1 MVSTASVAA
10 LTILLLVSAVL
21 VVRSGWFRERVR
33 LRIVSEVE
41 RATGGRVEIG
51 GFRFAWEHLDV
62 EIDSFTLHGKEPAG
76 EPPLFKSRLVRLGLR
91 LVSILDRRVDID
103 SLVVAEPRVRIVV
116 YKDGSTN
123 LPRPLVAR
131 SGRTPVEEFLA
142 LAIRRFRIESG
153 LVEINERRVP
163 LDVRGE
169 NLTARLSYE
178 RAGPRYSGDVSVR
191 QLHLTPDF
199 AIVPPMDA
207 DFSIS
212 LEGNRLSIGA
222 ARFATAGST
231 GTGTATVENLLAPR
245 VNAAFDARLSLG
257 ELLKA
262 LKSPATGSGNVQVT
276 GKYVLTGVSEYVM
289 TARASGSGLSA
300 QAAGVRVGNA
310 RLTSDV
316 ELRPG
321 LATFRKL
328 AVAALG
334 GTFLGEATVEKNRR
348 FHVSGETRALSIS
361 ELARLRGIEAGAWN
375 GTVSG
380 PVDLEGELSAGNPQ
394 GLKATANLSVEASAK
409 ERPVAGAVNVSFD
422 QRAGTLELRNSHL
435 ATAAT
440 RIQFDGTLE
449 RSIRATVESTELGD
463 LLLAASLAGA
473 AAPQSLPVALK
484 GGIARFGG
492 VMTGKLEEP
501 RVSGHVSVSNFIFEG
516 RQFER
521 LEADVAASSGSFQT
535 SKFAVER
542 NGARVEGQGRVAL
555 SKWKPEET
563 SAVAGSFSVRGLS
576 LESLLAEAGSQ
587 IPARGVV
594 SGSFQLAGS
603 IGAPQ
608 VSGNVDLAQA
618 MAYGEKL
625 AQARAGL
632 RYEGRSLRVEPIQVT
647 LGSGRI
653 EGSVLFSPDARNWKQ
668 GALRFNL
675 SGKGLRIS
683 QARQIAGLPED
694 VEGDAEVKV
703 AGEASA
709 TDAKLLLTSLAGT
722 ASLRN
727 LSIEKKPAGELRV
740 TAETK
745 NGLLSFAVAGEGAGM
760 RLDGQARC
768 KLQGDYPVEGEASF
782 TKFALSNLRPWLLA
796 GYGKDLPLEAVA
808 EGKVTFAG
816 RAFDAGSWKG
826 RLELSNLEIR
836 PETAGT
842 SSVLT
847 MRSAAPVVIA
857 IRAIA
862 TDRKEAV
869 IENARFIGTG
879 TSLEAGGKILF
890 GGDKP
895 AFDVRLRG
903 EVNLQILQNFDANV
917 TAAGESDLDISIRG
931 PLAGPEI
938 YGQMDLK
945 QASLNLRGVPNGIEG
960 ANGKIF
966 LSRDRATIE
975 NLTARTGG
983 GTLRL
988 DGWVGFGGE
997 RATYGLRAAAK
1008 QVRVRYPEG
1017 VSTTFDAA
1025 VELRGSAIRSI
1036 LSGNATVLRYS
1047 MAPSVDF
1054 ASLVARPSQ
1063 PMIASATQNDLL
1075 RGMQFD
1081 VKVDISRNAR
1091 LETAL
1096 TRDIQAEGGL
1106 TIRGTPYKPVL
1117 LGRIVINQGEI
1128 NFMGNRY
1135 RISRGAVSFVNAA
1148 KLEPILDLD
1157 LYARV
1162 RGIDVTMTFTGPPD
1176 RLNVTYRSDP
1186 PFQVNEIIAL
1196 LAVGRTPTSDPSLLN
1211 RRNEQDQ
1218 SWQQI
1223 GASTLVGQALQSLE
1237 AGRLQRFFGVSR
1249 IKIDPKLT
1257 GLGNDPAAQVTL
1269 EQQISQDITFT
1280 YVSTFAQQQQQLVRV
1295 EWNLSRQWSVLA
1307 VRDENGLFGIEFQF
1321 KKQFK

>member
-1 MVSTASVAA
+1 MVSGVSVTA
-10 LTILLLVSAVL
+10 LTILLLVGAVV
-21 VVRSGWFRERVR
+21 VVRTHWFREQVR

-62 EIDSFTLHGKEPAG
+62 EIDSFVLHGKEPAG

-103 SLVVAEPRVRIVV
+103 SLVVVEPKVRIVV

-123 LPRPLVAR
+123 LPKPVVAR
-131 SGRTPVEEFLA
+131 SGKTPVEEFLA

-178 RAGPRYSGDVSVR
+178 RAGPRYSGEVSVR
-191 QLHLTPDF
+191 QLQLTPDF
-199 AIVPPMDA
+199 ANVPPMDA

-222 ARFATAGST
+222 ARFATAGSA
-231 GTGTATVENLLAPR
+231 GQGTATVENLLAPR
-245 VNAAFDARLSLG
+245 VNASFDARLSLG

-262 LKSPATGSGNVQVT
+262 LKSPASGSGNLQVT
-276 GKYVLTGVSEYVM
+276 GKYSLSGISDYLL

-300 QAAGVRVGNA
+300 QAAGVRVEKA
-310 RLTSDV
+310 RLTSEV

-328 AVAALG
+328 AVSALG
-334 GTFLGEATVEKNRR
+334 GTFLGEASIEKNRK
-348 FHVSGETRALSIS
+348 FHVTGETHTISIS

-380 PVDLEGELSAGNPQ
+380 PVDLEGELSGGNPQ

-409 ERPVAGAVNVSFD
+409 ERPVAGVVNVSFD
-422 QRAGTLELRNSHL
+422 QRAGTLELRDSHL

-449 RSIRATVESTELGD
+449 RSIRATVESTDLGD
-463 LLLAASLAGA
+463 VLLAASLAGA
-473 AAPQSLPVALK
+473 AAPQSLPLTLK
-484 GGIARFGG
+484 GGVARFSG

-563 SAVAGSFSVRGLS
+563 SEVAGSFTVRGLL
-576 LESLLAEAGSQ
+576 LESVLAEAGSQ

-594 SGSFQLAGS
+594 SGTFQLAGS
-603 IGAPQ
+603 IGAPR

-618 MAYGEKL
+618 VAYGEKL

-632 RYEGRSLRVEPIQVT
+632 RYEGRSLRVEPIQLTV
-647 LGSGRI
+647 GNGRI
-653 EGSVLFSPDARNWKQ
+653 EGSVLFAPEAQNWKR
-668 GALRFNL
+668 GALRFNF

-683 QARQIAGLPED
+683 QARRIAGVPED
-694 VEGDAEVKV
+694 VEGDADVKV
-703 AGEASA
+703 EGEASA
-709 TDAKLLLTSLAGT
+709 TDARLLVTSLTGT

-727 LSIEKKPAGELRV
+727 LFIEKKPAGELRV

-745 NGLLSFAVAGEGAGM
+745 NGLLALSVAGEGAGM

-768 KLQGDYPVEGEASF
+768 KLQGDYAVEGEASF

-796 GYGKDLPLEAVA
+796 AYGKDLPLEAVA
-808 EGKVTFAG
+808 EGKITFAG
-816 RAFDAGSWKG
+816 RAFDAASWKE

-842 SSVLT
+842 SGVLT
-847 MRSAAPVVIA
+847 LRSAVPVVIA
-857 IRAIA
+857 IN
-862 TDRKEAV
+862 RKEAVIEAV

-879 TSLEAGGKILF
+879 TSLEAGGRVLF

-895 AFDVRLRG
+895 GYDVRLRG
-903 EVNLQILQNFDANV
+903 EVNLQILQNFDRNV
-917 TAAGESDLDISIRG
+917 TAAGESDLDISVRG
-931 PLAGPEI
+931 PLAKPEI
-938 YGQMDLK
+938 YGQMELR
-945 QASLNLRGVPNGIEG
+945 QASLNLRDVPNGIEG

-983 GTLRL
+983 GTVRL
-988 DGWVGFGGE
+988 DGWFGFGGE
-997 RATYGLRAAAK
+997 RPTYGLRATAK

-1017 VSTTFDAA
+1017 VSTTFDAN
-1025 VELRGSAIRSI
+1025 VELRGSTARSI
-1036 LSGNATVLRYS
+1036 LSGTATVLRYS

-1063 PMIASATQNDLL
+1063 PMVAAATQNDLL

-1157 LYARV
+1157 LYTRV
-1162 RGIDVTMTFTGPPD
+1162 RGIDVTMTFSGPPD

-1196 LAVGRTPTSDPSLLN
+1196 LAVGRAPTSDPSLLN

-1269 EQQISQDITFT
+1269 EQQISKDITFT

>member
-1 MVSTASVAA
+1 MTVSAAVVTA
-10 LTILLLVSAVL
+10 LTILLLVGAVV
-21 VVRSGWFRERVR
+21 VVRTHWFREQVR

-51 GFRFAWEHLDV
+51 GFRFAWERLDAEV
-62 EIDSFTLHGKEPAG
+62 ESFVLHGKEPAG
-76 EPPLFKSRLVRLGLR
+76 EPPLFKARLVRVGLR
-91 LVSILDRRVDID
+91 VVSLLDRNVNID
-103 SLVVAEPRVRIVV
+103 SLVVVEPKVRIVV
-116 YKDGSTN
+116 YEDGSNN
-123 LPRPLVAR
+123 LPKPAVAR
-131 SGRTPVEEFLA
+131 GGKTPVEEFVA
-142 LAIRRFRIESG
+142 LAIQRFRIEKG
-153 LVEINERRVP
+153 IVEINERRIP

-199 AIVPPMDA
+199 ANVPPMDA

-231 GTGTATVENLLAPR
+231 GKGTATVENLLAPR
-245 VNAAFDARLSLG
+245 VTASFDARLSLG

-276 GKYVLTGVSEYVM
+276 GKYSLTGVSEYVL
-289 TARASGSGLSA
+289 TARAAGSGLSA

-321 LATFRKL
+321 LAAFRKL
-328 AVAALG
+328 AVSALG
-334 GTFLGEATVEKNRR
+334 GTFLGEASIEKNRK
-348 FHVSGETRALSIS
+348 FHVAGETRTISIS

-380 PVDLEGELSAGNPQ
+380 PVDLEGELSGGNPQ
-394 GLKATANLSVEASAK
+394 GLKATANLSVEASA
-409 ERPVAGAVNVSFD
+409 RDHPVAGAVNVSFD
-422 QRAGTLELRNSHL
+422 QRAGTLELRDSHL

-449 RSIRATVESTELGD
+449 KSIRATVESTDLGD
-463 LLLAASLAGA
+463 FLLAASLAGA

-484 GGIARFGG
+484 GGVARFSG
-492 VMTGKLEEP
+492 VVTGKLAEP
-501 RVSGHVSVSNFIFEG
+501 RVSGHVSVSKFTFEG

-521 LEADVAASSGSFQT
+521 LEADIAASSVSFQT
-535 SKFAVER
+535 GKFAVER

-555 SKWKPEET
+555 VKWKPEET

-576 LESLLAEAGSQ
+576 LESVLAEAGSQ

-594 SGSFQLAGS
+594 SGSFQLAGT

-618 MAYGEKL
+618 VAYGEKL
-625 AQARAGL
+625 AQVRAGL

-647 LGSGRI
+647 FGNGRI
-653 EGSVLFSPDARNWKQ
+653 EGSVLFAPEAQNWKQ

-683 QARQIAGLPED
+683 QARAIAGLPED
-694 VEGDAEVKV
+694 VDGDADVKV
-703 AGEASA
+703 EGEASA
-709 TDAKLLLTSLAGT
+709 TDARLLVTRLAGT

-727 LSIEKKPAGELRV
+727 LVVEKKPAGELRV

-745 NGLLSFAVAGEGAGM
+745 NGLLALSVAGEGAGM

-768 KLQGDYPVEGEASF
+768 KLQGDYAVEGEANF

-808 EGKVTFAG
+808 EGKITFAG
-816 RAFDAGSWKG
+816 RAFDPTSWKG

-836 PETAGT
+836 PETPGT
-842 SSVLT
+842 SGVLT
-847 MRSAAPVVIA
+847 LRSAAPVVIA
-857 IRAIA
+857 IN
-862 TDRKEAV
+862 RKEAV
-869 IENARFIGTG
+869 IESARFIGTG
-879 TSLEAGGKILF
+879 TSLEAGGRFLLA
-890 GGDKP
+890 DKP
-895 AFDVRLRG
+895 GYDVRLRG
-903 EVNLQILQNFDANV
+903 EINLQILQNFDRDV
-917 TAAGESDLDISIRG
+917 TATGESDLDISVRG
-931 PLAGPEI
+931 PLAKPEI
-938 YGQMDLK
+938 YGQMQLR
-945 QASLNLRGVPNGIEG
+945 QASLNLRDVPNGIEG

-983 GTLRL
+983 GTVTL
-988 DGWVGFGGE
+988 DGWFGFGGE
-997 RATYGLRAAAK
+997 RPTYGLRATAK

-1017 VSTTFDAA
+1017 VSTTFDAN
-1025 VELRGSAIRSI
+1025 VELRGSTARSI
-1036 LSGNATVLRYS
+1036 LSGTATVLRYG
-1047 MAPSVDF
+1047 MAPTVDF

-1063 PMIASATQNDLL
+1063 PMVAAATQNDLL

-1096 TRDIQAEGGL
+1096 TRDIQAEGSL

-1257 GLGNDPAAQVTL
+1257 GMGNDPAAQVTL
-1269 EQQISQDITFT
+1269 EQQISKDITFT

-1307 VRDENGLFGIEFQF
+1307 VRDENGLFGIEVQF